1 MSYRVFLFLISISDV
16 QYFKTFRLTNPL
28 NDAIIYTRLRRKSI
42 GILSQI
48 NLSII
53 GENMKSIN
61 WANVAIMTVVVITV
75 LWAATIV
82 CLLWEI
88 REALDY
94 MAMAT
99 DAQHQMLDQIWGE
112 MSWLLQD
119 LFIDVPES
127 GI

>member
-1 MSYRVFLFLISISDV
+1 MY
-16 QYFKTFRLTNPL
+16 
-28 NDAIIYTRLRRKSI
+28 
-42 GILSQI
+42 
-48 NLSII
+48 I

-61 WANVAIMTVVVITV
+61 WANVAIMTVVVVTV

-82 CLLWEI
+82 CLLWDI

-112 MSWLLQD
+112 ISWLLQD
-119 LFIDVPES
+119 LMLDIPQS

>member
-1 MSYRVFLFLISISDV
+1 MS
-16 QYFKTFRLTNPL
+16 K
-28 NDAIIYTRLRRKSI
+28 
-42 GILSQI
+42 
-48 NLSII
+48 
-53 GENMKSIN
+53 IN
-61 WANVAIMTVVVITV
+61 WASVAQMTIIVVVV

-99 DAQHQMLDQIWGE
+99 DAQHMMLDQIWGE

-119 LFIDVPES
+119 LLMDIPES